1 MKLKKPRKSTIRKIV
16 ILFIGLLLI
25 IFDQILKFVLINKN
39 QTLIPNLLNINYS
52 QNTGI
57 AFGALSSDIMLIMV
71 ITVVILGFILKLM
84 VHYFNEKRYVY
95 STSLML
101 VFAGG
106 FSNLLDR
113 FLRGY
118 VIDYL
123 EIKVFNF
130 PIFNFADIL
139 VTIGVLLLFILI
151 IHDLIVPERKRKAKK
166 LNKLKKK
173 ELKENEVK
181 NNKNS

>member
-25 IFDQILKFVLINKN
+25 IFDQILKFVLINNN

-57 AFGALSSDIMLIMV
+57 AFGALSSDLMLIMV
-71 ITVVILGFILKLM
+71 ITVVILGFVLKMM
-84 VHYFNEKRYVY
+84 VHYFKEKKYVY

-123 EIKVFNF
+123 EIKVFSF

-151 IHDLIVPERKRKAKK
+151 VRDLIVPERKRKEKK

-173 ELKENEVK
+173 ELKKNETKNK
-181 NNKNS
+181 NNR